1 MTYLIEA
8 DDLVAT
14 VPGTLTLKEFDR
26 DLIQQ
31 CLISTLLAPEDYTIA
46 QILAEDWGH
55 DARQVLGLGVKH
67 VSGLHSKTGGKVIK
81 NVSGYD
87 LSKIYLGSCESLA
100 KIETASLRLEKL
112 PSLICELSLKL
123 ERELDLDLI
132 VFLHK
137 IATMDFDESF
147 ELVINLA
154 GQLNVSF
161 TATSEELI
169 ALKQSRLA
177 RRLEEFVASELDLDF
192 VIKPYEKQ
200 YLSTGLRIEVHGVL
214 TSLLNTAKSLGQSCQ
229 IYPKRGYLLLE
240 SSVQN
245 LKKLDDCYYYIYPK
259 TEENKKLETQLNDTD
274 NAELDLFKQ
283 LQKDFV

>member
-14 VPGTLTLKEFDR
+14 VPGTLTLKDLDS

-31 CLISTLLAPEDYTIA
+31 CLISTLLAPAHYTIA

-55 DARQVLGLGVKH
+55 DARQVLGLGLKH
-67 VSGLHSKTGGKVIK
+67 ASGLHTKTGGKGIK

-112 PSLICELSLKL
+112 PLLICELSLKL

-147 ELVINLA
+147 DVELNMLGEIKL
-154 GQLNVSF
+154 SF
-161 TATSEELI
+161 TATSKELM
-169 ALKQSRLA
+169 ALKQARLA
-177 RRLEEFVASELDLDF
+177 RRLEGFWDHELSLDF
-192 VIKPYEKQ
+192 VVQPYKKQ
-200 YLSTGLRIEVHGVL
+200 YPSTDLRIEIHGVL
-214 TSLLNTAKSLGQSCQ
+214 TTLLNTAKSLGQPCQ

-245 LKKLDDCYYYIYPK
+245 LKKLDDCYYYVYPK
-259 TEENKKLETQLNDTD
+259 TDENKKLETQLNDTD

-283 LQKDFV
+283 LQKDFA